1 MAQPLLAVDG
11 IEVRRGMNVVL
22 KDFNLT
28 LKSGEVLALVGE
40 NGAGKSTLLEACAR
54 LLPLE
59 QGRIL
64 HADVVVA
71 DHEGRRRPSP
81 LVLGL
86 ALQKNGM
93 MGSEFVAEHL
103 ATAMSMSGHSVDP
116 LPFLRAFSLEHRAN
130 DLVAHLSQGQARK
143 VAVLAALL
151 PAFASKQPGLV
162 LLDEPAAGMDEH
174 SVSIL
179 CEWIAQLRIL
189 GHAVMI
195 CTHDQRIA
203 TCATTHIDVST
214 SKTTETTP
222 NEPTSNSDTNS
233 QPVKAISPAA
243 FGWKMQ
249 WRTLAWLNHNAV
261 ASLLT
266 LGILLSFGD
275 LLQNLEDMQRYGFLL
290 APAFA
295 AGLCGEAMVQASR
308 EERTNA
314 WWRAVANANPHSG
327 MLPLA
332 LGCLLTLLS
341 SLSFSYAIEPT
352 AIIVGGL
359 LTFLTWH
366 TIRLLHEATNRL
378 ARPRAVFVGLLTPTL
393 ILPYALLLDLLS
405 R

>member
-1 MAQPLLAVDG
+1 
-11 IEVRRGMNVVL
+11 
-22 KDFNLT
+22 
-28 LKSGEVLALVGE
+28 
-40 NGAGKSTLLEACAR
+40 
-54 LLPLE
+54 
-59 QGRIL
+59 
-64 HADVVVA
+64 
-71 DHEGRRRPSP
+71 
-81 LVLGL
+81 
-86 ALQKNGM
+86 
-93 MGSEFVAEHL
+93 
-103 ATAMSMSGHSVDP
+103 
-116 LPFLRAFSLEHRAN
+116 
-130 DLVAHLSQGQARK
+130 
-143 VAVLAALL
+143 
-151 PAFASKQPGLV
+151 
-162 LLDEPAAGMDEH
+162 
-174 SVSIL
+174 
-179 CEWIAQLRIL
+179 
-189 GHAVMI
+189 
-195 CTHDQRIA
+195 
-203 TCATTHIDVST
+203 
-214 SKTTETTP
+214 
-222 NEPTSNSDTNS
+222 
-233 QPVKAISPAA
+233 
-243 FGWKMQ
+243 MQ

-275 LLQNLEDMQRYGFLL
+275 LLQGLEDMQRYGFLL

>member
-22 KDFNLT
+22 KGFNLT
-28 LKSGEVLALVGE
+28 LNSGEVLALTGE

-59 QGRIL
+59 QGQIL

-71 DHEGRRRPSP
+71 DHEGRRRPTP
-81 LVLGL
+81 LVIGL

-93 MGSEFVAEHL
+93 MGSEYVIEHL
-103 ATAMSMSGHSVDP
+103 ETAMSMSGHCIDP
-116 LPFLRAFSLEHRAN
+116 LPFLAAFSMEHRAK
-130 DLVAHLSQGQARK
+130 DLIAHLSQGQARK
-143 VAVLAALL
+143 IAVLAALL
-151 PAFASKQPGLV
+151 PAFASKQPALI
-162 LLDEPAAGMDEH
+162 LLDEPAAGMDDA
-174 SVSIL
+174 SVSVL
-179 CEWIAQLRIL
+179 CEWIAQLRTL
-189 GHAVMI
+189 GHAVMV
-195 CTHDQRIA
+195 CTHDQRLS
-203 TCATTHIDVST
+203 TCATTHVDMST
-214 SKTTETTP
+214 SKVTTITP
-222 NEPTSNSDTNS
+222 NEPTSKLETKPQS
-233 QPVKAISPAA
+233 VKPISPTA
-243 FGWKMQ
+243 FGWTMQ

-266 LGILLSFGD
+266 LGVLLSFGD
-275 LLQNLEDMQRYGFLL
+275 LLDDLDEMQRYGFLL

-327 MLPLA
+327 ILPLA

-341 SLSFSYAIEPT
+341 TLSFTLVVEPS
-352 AIIVGGL
+352 IVMVGGFV
-359 LTFLTWH
+359 TFVTWH
-366 TIRLLHEATNRL
+366 TIRLLQEATNRL
-378 ARPRAVFVGLLTPTL
+378 ARPRAVFVGLLTPIL

>member
-11 IEVRRGMNVVL
+11 IEVRRGMHVVL
-22 KDFNLT
+22 NAFNLS
-28 LKSGEVLALVGE
+28 LNSGEVLALTGE

-64 HADVVVA
+64 HAGVVVA
-71 DHEGRRRPSP
+71 DHEGRRRPTP

-93 MGSEFVAEHL
+93 MGSEFVVEHL
-103 ATAMSMSGHSVDP
+103 ETAMSMSGHSVDP
-116 LPFLRAFSLEHRAN
+116 RPFLRAFSLEHRAN
-130 DLVAHLSQGQARK
+130 DLIAHLSQGQARK

-151 PAFASKQPGLV
+151 PAFASKQPALI
-162 LLDEPAAGMDEH
+162 LLDEPAAGMDER
-174 SVSIL
+174 SVSVL
-179 CEWIAQLRIL
+179 CEWIAQLRIS

-195 CTHDQRIA
+195 CTHDQRLSD
-203 TCATTHIDVST
+203 CATTHVDVST
-214 SKTTETTP
+214 SEATEVIP
-222 NEPTSNSDTNS
+222 KEPISQLDINA

-266 LGILLSFGD
+266 LGVLLSFGD
-275 LLQNLEDMQRYGFLL
+275 LLDDLEDMQRYGFLL

-327 MLPLA
+327 ILPLA

-341 SLSFSYAIEPT
+341 SLSFSVVVEPNI
-352 AIIVGGL
+352 IIVGGL
-359 LTFLTWH
+359 LTFVTWH
-366 TIRLLHEATNRL
+366 IIRLLQEATNRL
-378 ARPRAVFVGLLTPTL
+378 ARPRAVFVGLLTPIL

-405 R
+405 Q

>member
-1 MAQPLLAVDG
+1 
-11 IEVRRGMNVVL
+11 
-22 KDFNLT
+22 
-28 LKSGEVLALVGE
+28 
-40 NGAGKSTLLEACAR
+40 
-54 LLPLE
+54 
-59 QGRIL
+59 
-64 HADVVVA
+64 
-71 DHEGRRRPSP
+71 
-81 LVLGL
+81 
-86 ALQKNGM
+86 M

-222 NEPTSNSDTNS
+222 NEPTSTSDTNS

-332 LGCLLTLLS
+332 LGCLLTTLS
-341 SLSFSYAIEPT
+341 SLSFSYVIEPT
-352 AIIVGGL
+352 IIIVGGL

>member
-1 MAQPLLAVDG
+1 MAQPLLTADG

-22 KDFNLT
+22 KDVT
-28 LKSGEVLALVGE
+28 LHLHSGEVLALTGE
-40 NGAGKSTLLEACAR
+40 NGAGKSTLLETCAR

-71 DHEGRRRPSP
+71 DHEGRRRATP

-93 MGSEFVAEHL
+93 MGSEYVVEHL
-103 ATAMSMSGHSVDP
+103 ETAMAMSGRRVDP
-116 LPFLRAFSLEHRAN
+116 LPFLAALSLKHRAE

-151 PAFASKQPGLV
+151 PAFAAKEPGLI
-162 LLDEPAAGMDEH
+162 LLDEPAAGMDDA
-174 SVSIL
+174 SVSVL

-189 GHAVMI
+189 GHGVMI
-195 CTHDQRIA
+195 GTHDQRMSN
-203 TCATTHIDVST
+203 CATTHIDVST
-214 SKTTETTP
+214 FETTAATP
-222 NEPTSNSDTNS
+222 NEPSSDPVAEA
-233 QPVKAISPAA
+233 QPVKATSPAS

-249 WRTLAWLNHNAV
+249 LRTLAWLNHNAV

-266 LGILLSFGD
+266 LGVLLSFGD
-275 LLQNLEDMQRYGFLL
+275 LLDGLEDLQRYGFLL

-308 EERTNA
+308 EERANA
-314 WWRAVANANPHSG
+314 WWRAVADANPHSG
-327 MLPLA
+327 ILPLI

-341 SLSFSYAIEPT
+341 TLSFSVAVEARIVV
-352 AIIVGGL
+352 VGGL
-359 LTFLTWH
+359 LTFVTWH
-366 TIRLLHEATNRL
+366 IIRLLQESTDRL
-378 ARPRAVFVGLLTPTL
+378 ARPRAVFVGLLTPIL
-393 ILPYALLLDLLS
+393 ILPYALLLDLLT

>member
-1 MAQPLLAVDG
+1 MRAG
-11 IEVRRGMNVVL
+11 EGMVR
-22 KDFNLT
+22 
-28 LKSGEVLALVGE
+28 VGE
-40 NGAGKSTLLEACAR
+40 NGAGKSARLEGGGR
-54 LLPLE
+54 LLPVE

-162 LLDEPAAGMDEH
+162 LLDEPAAGMDEQ

-222 NEPTSNSDTNS
+222 NEPTSTSDTNS

-243 FGWKMQ
+243 F
-249 WRTLAWLNHNAV
+249 
-261 ASLLT
+261 
-266 LGILLSFGD
+266 
-275 LLQNLEDMQRYGFLL
+275 
-290 APAFA
+290 
-295 AGLCGEAMVQASR
+295 
-308 EERTNA
+308 
-314 WWRAVANANPHSG
+314 
-327 MLPLA
+327 
-332 LGCLLTLLS
+332 
-341 SLSFSYAIEPT
+341 
-352 AIIVGGL
+352 
-359 LTFLTWH
+359 
-366 TIRLLHEATNRL
+366 
-378 ARPRAVFVGLLTPTL
+378 
-393 ILPYALLLDLLS
+393 
-405 R
+405 